1 MVGRSK
7 TFNCSNNTIVQ
18 VHQRPRSV
26 VFQRFWR
33 TIKNNWFYDPGS
45 MWSRKRGLSNGCSY
59 TFPLFLHVLIIPL
72 LLGRTNHWHS
82 LVTNE
87 CLESQPIHPWRRSG
101 RRGRWRWWNV
111 ILHRSPEVAEVSLDL
126 SQCAVSGRRYWK
138 RDVLY
143 FTWTTLNLVSLF
155 SNFWNVCFD
164 SISTPDS
171 IHIQLNVA
179 LHALRRS

>member
-1 MVGRSK
+1 MWGEHSR
-7 TFNCSNNTIVQ
+7 
-18 VHQRPRSV
+18 
-26 VFQRFWR
+26 VFSYIQSYCCVW
-33 TIKNNWFYDPGS
+33 
-45 MWSRKRGLSNGCSY
+45 WS
-59 TFPLFLHVLIIPL
+59 PPL
-72 LLGRTNHWHS
+72 LKSRAGHILAYKRWLNDASSVLRNVYCNWSGCITG
-82 LVTNE
+82 NE
-87 CLESQPIHPWRRSG
+87 SHRGGIWCL
-101 RRGRWRWWNV
+101 WWTFLNASDLNLNVRPPECV

-126 SQCAVSGRRYWK
+126 SRCAVSGRRYWK

-179 LHALRRS
+179 LHALRPS